1 MNQHE
6 LTLGALIK
14 NARKKQGFSQRKLAE
29 KIGMDFTYI
38 SKLENNR
45 VLYPPSETAIR
56 AIAQTLDLNEEEL
69 IFLAGRI
76 PECNFPLLKQNYQ
89 EMAVLFRRMRDIP
102 GFTEKV
108 FDLCS

>member
-89 EMAVLFRRMRDIP
+89 HQSSVISKQSSVRLQ
-102 GFTEKV
+102 
-108 FDLCS
+108 

>member
-1 MNQHE
+1 MNQPE
-6 LTLGALIK
+6 QTFGGLIK
-14 NARKKQGFSQRKLAE
+14 NARQEQGFSQRELA
-29 KIGMDFTYI
+29 KIIDINFTYL

-45 VLYPPSETAIR
+45 VLYPPSEAAIR
-56 AIAQTLDLNEEEL
+56 AIAKTLDLNEEEL
-69 IFLAGRI
+69 IFLAGRL
-76 PECNFPLLKQNYQ
+76 PECNFPLLKENYQ